1 MATAR
6 ILREQGYKVIVDPAL
21 RIHRL
26 DPKLPDP
33 GTVDRVLLTSAQA
46 AFALAPFRHLP
57 VHAVGEATARAAR
70 RQGALDVY
78 AASGDWE
85 DLARQVQ
92 AVAPQGGAILHLA
105 GQDTAG
111 DLGPM
116 LAECGYRFERAV
128 VYEALPSTAL
138 AARTR
143 AALLRDGL
151 DAVLLFSPRSA
162 RIWRDLVAEADL
174 TDRLDGIVGA
184 CLSPS
189 VATVVEDLPWQE
201 LRTAERRDQ
210 AALLDCLD
218 AIER

>member
-1 MATAR
+1 MR
-6 ILREQGYKVIVDPAL
+6 V
-21 RIHRL
+21 HRL
-26 DPKLPDP
+26 DPTLPDP
-33 GTVDRVLLTSAQA
+33 ATIDRVLLTSAQA
-46 AFALAPFRHLP
+46 AFALAPYRHLP

-78 AASGDWE
+78 AAGGEWE
-85 DLARQVQ
+85 SLAQQVGK
-92 AVAPQGGAILHLA
+92 AMPQGGAVLHLA
-105 GQDTAG
+105 GRDTAG
-111 DLGPM
+111 DLDGV
-116 LAECGYRFERAV
+116 LTEAGCRYERAV

-174 TDRLDGIVGA
+174 TDRLDGLVGA

-189 VATVVEDLPWQE
+189 VAAAVEDLPWRD

-218 AIER
+218 DAER